1 MSRTTKTA
9 EIIQT
14 VKSLE
19 NEWKK
24 VCPKLD
30 QHEKALVESYL
41 RFMRTVARACLEKGW
56 RVWFLANRWTHWG
69 EGGFGSLSV
78 LLPAGKRKPQADLPS
93 GIQLLTN
100 LSDKRRLG
108 EEITLATLDRIT
120 YEPDGWL

>member
-1 MSRTTKTA
+1 MSQTNTA
-9 EIIQT
+9 EIAQT
-14 VKSLE
+14 IRSLE
-19 NEWKK
+19 SEWKRI
-24 VCPKLD
+24 CPVLD
-30 QHEKALVESYL
+30 RHEKALVETYL
-41 RFMRTVARACLEKGW
+41 RFMRTVARARLEKGC
-56 RVWFLANRWTHWG
+56 RIWFLENRWTHWG

-78 LLPAGKRKPQADLPS
+78 LLPAGKGKPQADLPT